1 MKLDSFLHG
10 TAIAILAGCI
20 LTAAAL
26 GISGCKGP
34 IGPQIVDVAGIVLA
48 DLEAGD
54 SPSQIS
60 SDVCHAL
67 GGTATTD
74 AVCADVTTIV
84 ADIIT
89 DLIAKGRL
97 SPTGEARA
105 RLTLAA
111 MHPVALPS
119 ETRQ

>member
-1 MKLDSFLHG
+1 M
-10 TAIAILAGCI
+10 AIAILAGCI
-20 LTAAAL
+20 LAAAAL

-54 SPSQIS
+54 SPSQIA
-60 SDVCHAL
+60 SDVCKAF
-67 GGTATTD
+67 GGNAATD
-74 AVCADVTTIV
+74 AVCADVPTVIAT
-84 ADIIT
+84 IIT
-89 DLIAKGRL
+89 DLIEKGKL

-111 MHPVALPS
+111 MHPVSLPS